1 MGHTTRCIPIITYLL
16 SLDCEVTVAAETQAA
31 TLLKTNFPELEIL
44 PLRGYRVSYA
54 RSAKGFS
61 VKILSQIPK
70 ILRAIAHERRWL
82 RELVEQRKFD
92 LVISDNRYGLKVSG
106 VPSVIM
112 THQLMIKS
120 GKGAIVDRL
129 LQKVHYRVLE
139 SFDECW
145 VVDRPGADNLA
156 DQLSHPKQI
165 PLNANYIG
173 WLSQLS
179 VGDITENRNG
189 PILIL
194 LSGPEPTRTMLEVLL
209 LEQCVALPH
218 YNFIFVAGTTTGT
231 VPDKLPGHITY
242 HTYVSA
248 KQLSQ
253 ILPTASLVVCRSGY
267 STVMDL
273 AIAGKKALLIPT
285 PGQPEQEYLAV
296 SLMARGLF
304 LYQNQVSLNLAT
316 DLPKAFSYSGFQVP
330 DQDVGGVSM
339 LLKAAIARFVR

>member
-16 SLDCEVTVAAETQAA
+16 SLDCEVTLAAETQAA
-31 TLLKTNFPELEIL
+31 TLLQTNFPELEIL

-61 VKILSQIPK
+61 VKILSQVPK
-70 ILRAIAHERRWL
+70 ILRAIAYERRWL
-82 RELVEQRKFD
+82 EELVEQRKFD
-92 LVISDNRYGLKVSG
+92 LVISDNRYGLKVPG

-120 GKGAIVDRL
+120 GKGSIIDRL
-129 LQKVHYRVLE
+129 LKKVHCRVLE

-156 DQLSHPKQI
+156 DELSHPKQI
-165 PLNANYIG
+165 PLNAKYIG

-179 VGDITENRNG
+179 VGDVIENRKG

-209 LEQCVALPH
+209 LEQCAALSN
-218 YNFIFVAGTTTGT
+218 YNFTFVAGTTTGI
-231 VPDKLPGHITY
+231 VPEGLPGHITY
-242 HTYVSA
+242 HTYVNA
-248 KQLSQ
+248 KQLSL
-253 ILPTASLVVCRSGY
+253 ILPLASLVVCRSGY
-267 STVMDL
+267 STLMDL

-285 PGQPEQEYLAV
+285 PGQPEQEYLAA
-296 SLMARGLF
+296 SLMARGF
-304 LYQNQVSLNLAT
+304 FFYQNQATLNLST
-316 DLPKAFSYSGFQVP
+316 DIPKAFSYSGFQVP
-330 DQDVGGVSM
+330 SQNVGGVPM
-339 LLKAAIARFVR
+339 LLKAAIARFLK